1 MKKFIAIISLSA
13 LLTGCASLTTL
24 VPSFWDDNQ
33 SARIIDVRQQ
43 VENIE
48 CKQPQLPQA
57 RAVLR
62 EIQWFELYSE
72 SKGSRQQDVIKIVAP
87 MKETA
92 QDWVKRS
99 ETQEGSESYCN
110 LKKRT
115 LKLQAERAAQAILGR
130 F

>member
-1 MKKFIAIISLSA
+1 MKRLIIALSFVALSGCSSLA
-13 LLTGCASLTTL
+13 TM

-33 SARIIDVRQQ
+33 SARIIDVRSK

-48 CKQPQLPQA
+48 CKQVQLPQA
-57 RAVLR
+57 EAILKD
-62 EIQWFELYSE
+62 IQWFELYSQ
-72 SKGSRQQDVIKIVAP
+72 SKGTRQQDVIKIVTP

-92 QDWVKRS
+92 EDWVKRS
-99 ETQEGSESYCN
+99 RDKEGSEAYCN

-115 LKLQAERAAQAILGR
+115 LKLQSERAAQAILGR